1 MTDVLAILP
10 LIVIFGASLILFLN
24 ISWRLNILALSIQY
38 VGVFWLVLTLWP
50 TGLAAVKLV
59 SGWMSGA
66 IIGSSASEKI
76 INREAIH
83 FSSKEEIRFKAVL
96 WFVVLLI
103 VLALIPKITEW
114 LPLSGNILTGSLIL
128 IGIGLL
134 QLSIAN
140 EPYRIIFGL
149 LTVLSGFE
157 IIYAGLESSVLVAGV
172 LSIITLGISFIGVFI
187 SQVKNE
193 EAIT

>member
-1 MTDVLAILP
+1 MTELLDTLP
-10 LIVIFGASLILFLN
+10 LIVICGASLILFLN
-24 ISWRLNILALSIQY
+24 LSWRWNIIALSIQY

-59 SGWMSGA
+59 SGLMSAA
-66 IIGSSASEKI
+66 IIGSSASEEI
-76 INREAIH
+76 INSKTIL
-83 FSSKEEIRFKAVL
+83 FSSKEEIRFKIVL
-96 WFVVLLI
+96 WFVILSM
-103 VLALIPKITEW
+103 VLAIIPRITVW
-114 LPLSGNILTGSLIL
+114 LPLSGIIVLGSLLL
-128 IGIGLL
+128 IGIGLM

-187 SQVKNE
+187 SQIRNE
-193 EAIT
+193 ESSQ

>member
-1 MTDVLAILP
+1 
-10 LIVIFGASLILFLN
+10 
-24 ISWRLNILALSIQY
+24 LSIQY

-59 SGWMSGA
+59 SGLMSAA
-66 IIGSSASEKI
+66 IIGSSASEEI
-76 INREAIH
+76 INSKTIQ
-83 FSSKEEIRFKAVL
+83 FSTKEEIRFKVVL
-96 WFVVLLI
+96 WFVILLM
-103 VLALIPKITEW
+103 VLAIIPKIIVW
-114 LPLSGNILTGSLIL
+114 LPLSDIIIFGSLLL
-128 IGIGLL
+128 IGIGLF

-157 IIYAGLESSVLVAGV
+157 IIYAGLERSVLVAGV

-187 SQVKNE
+187 SQIRNE
-193 EAIT
+193 ESSL

>member
-1 MTDVLAILP
+1 MADLLEKLP
-10 LIVIFGASLILFLN
+10 LIVICGASLMLFLN
-24 ISWRLNILALSIQY
+24 LSWRWNIIALSIQY

-59 SGWMSGA
+59 SGLMSA
-66 IIGSSASEKI
+66 AVIGSSASEEI
-76 INREAIH
+76 INGKKIQ
-83 FSSKEEIRFKAVL
+83 FSSKEEIRFKSVL

-103 VLALIPKITEW
+103 VLAIIPKITDW
-114 LPLSGNILTGSLIL
+114 LPLTGIIVLASLLL

-134 QLSIAN
+134 QLGIAN

-157 IIYAGLESSVLVAGV
+157 IIYAGLERSVLVAGV

-187 SQVKNE
+187 SQIRNE
-193 EAIT
+193 ESNP

>member
-1 MTDVLAILP
+1 MADILEKLP
-10 LIVIFGASLILFLN
+10 LIVICGASLMLFLN
-24 ISWRLNILALSIQY
+24 LSWRWNIIALSIQY

-59 SGWMSGA
+59 SGLMSA
-66 IIGSSASEKI
+66 AVIGSSASEEI
-76 INREAIH
+76 INGKTIQ
-83 FSSKEEIRFKAVL
+83 FSSKEEIRFKSVL

-103 VLALIPKITEW
+103 VLAIIPKITDW
-114 LPLSGNILTGSLIL
+114 LPLTGIIVLASLLL

-134 QLSIAN
+134 QLGIAN

-157 IIYAGLESSVLVAGV
+157 IIYAGLERSVLVAGV

-187 SQVKNE
+187 SQIRNE
-193 EAIT
+193 ESNP

>member
-1 MTDVLAILP
+1 MADILEKLP
-10 LIVIFGASLILFLN
+10 LIVICGASLMLFLN
-24 ISWRLNILALSIQY
+24 LSWRWNIIALSIQY

-59 SGWMSGA
+59 SGLMSA
-66 IIGSSASEKI
+66 AVIGSSASEEI
-76 INREAIH
+76 INGKTIQ
-83 FSSKEEIRFKAVL
+83 FSSKEEIRFKSVL

-103 VLALIPKITEW
+103 VLAIIPKITDW
-114 LPLSGNILTGSLIL
+114 LPLTGTIVLASLLL

-134 QLSIAN
+134 QLGIAN

-157 IIYAGLESSVLVAGV
+157 IIYAGLERSVLVAGV

-187 SQVKNE
+187 SQIRNE
-193 EAIT
+193 ESNP

>member
-1 MTDVLAILP
+1 MADILEKLP
-10 LIVIFGASLILFLN
+10 LIVICGASLMLFLN
-24 ISWRLNILALSIQY
+24 LSWRWNIIALSIQY
-38 VGVFWLVLTLWP
+38 VSVFWLVLTLWP

-59 SGWMSGA
+59 SGLMSA
-66 IIGSSASEKI
+66 AVIGSSASEEI
-76 INREAIH
+76 INGKTIQ
-83 FSSKEEIRFKAVL
+83 FSSKEEIRFKSVL

-103 VLALIPKITEW
+103 VLAIIPKITDW
-114 LPLSGNILTGSLIL
+114 LPLTGIIVLASLLL

-134 QLSIAN
+134 QLGIAN

-187 SQVKNE
+187 SQIRNE
-193 EAIT
+193 ESNP

>member
-1 MTDVLAILP
+1 MTTILETLP
-10 LIVIFGASLILFLN
+10 LIVICGASLILFLN
-24 ISWRLNILALSIQY
+24 LSWRWNIIALSIQY

-59 SGWMSGA
+59 SGLMSGA
-66 IIGSSASEKI
+66 IIGSSASEEI
-76 INREAIH
+76 INGKTIQ
-83 FSSKEEIRFKAVL
+83 FSSKGEIRFKAVL
-96 WFVVLLI
+96 WFVTLLMVFAI
-103 VLALIPKITEW
+103 IPKITVW
-114 LPLSGNILTGSLIL
+114 LPIFGYVLLGSLLL

-140 EPYRIIFGL
+140 ETYRIIFGL

-187 SQVKNE
+187 TQIRNE
-193 EAIT
+193 ESTP

>member
-1 MTDVLAILP
+1 MADILEKLP
-10 LIVIFGASLILFLN
+10 LIVICGASLMLFLN
-24 ISWRLNILALSIQY
+24 LSWRWNIIALSIQY

-59 SGWMSGA
+59 SGLMSA
-66 IIGSSASEKI
+66 AVIGSSASEEI
-76 INREAIH
+76 INGKTIQ
-83 FSSKEEIRFKAVL
+83 FSSKEEIRFKSVL

-103 VLALIPKITEW
+103 VLAIIPKITDW
-114 LPLSGNILTGSLIL
+114 LPLTGIIVSASLLL

-134 QLSIAN
+134 QLGIAN

-187 SQVKNE
+187 SQIRNE
-193 EAIT
+193 ESNP

>member
-1 MTDVLAILP
+1 MPELFETLP
-10 LIVIFGASLILFLN
+10 LIVICGASLILFLN
-24 ISWRLNILALSIQY
+24 LSWRWNIIALSIQY

-59 SGWMSGA
+59 SGLMSAA
-66 IIGSSASEKI
+66 IIGSSATEVI
-76 INREAIH
+76 INSKTIQ
-83 FSSKEEIRFKAVL
+83 FSSKEEIRFKVVL
-96 WFVVLLI
+96 WFVALI
-103 VLALIPKITEW
+103 MVFAIIPKITAL
-114 LPLSGNILTGSLIL
+114 LPLSARVLFGSLLL

-149 LTVLSGFE
+149 LSVLSGFE
-157 IIYAGLESSVLVAGV
+157 IIYAGLERSVLVAGA

-187 SQVKNE
+187 SQIRNE
-193 EAIT
+193 EASP

>member
-193 EAIT
+193 EAIP

>member
-1 MTDVLAILP
+1 MTELLETLP
-10 LIVIFGASLILFLN
+10 LIVICGASLILFLN
-24 ISWRLNILALSIQY
+24 SSWRWNIIALSIQY

-50 TGLAAVKLV
+50 TGLAAVILV
-59 SGWMSGA
+59 SGLMSAA
-66 IIGSSASEKI
+66 IIGSSASEEI
-76 INREAIH
+76 INSKTIQ
-83 FSSKEEIRFKAVL
+83 FSTKEEIRFKVVL
-96 WFVVLLI
+96 WFVILLM
-103 VLALIPKITEW
+103 VLAIIPKIIVW
-114 LPLSGNILTGSLIL
+114 LPLSEIIILGSLLL

-157 IIYAGLESSVLVAGV
+157 IIYAGLERSVLVAGV

-187 SQVKNE
+187 SQIRNE
-193 EAIT
+193 ESSL

>member
-1 MTDVLAILP
+1 MTDLLTILP

-24 ISWRLNILALSIQY
+24 ISWRWNILALSIQY

-76 INREAIH
+76 INREEIH

-96 WFVVLLI
+96 WFVVLMI
-103 VLALIPKITEW
+103 VLAIIPKISDW
-114 LPLSGNILTGSLIL
+114 LPLSSNILTGSLLL

-187 SQVKNE
+187 SQVNNE
-193 EAIT
+193 ESVP